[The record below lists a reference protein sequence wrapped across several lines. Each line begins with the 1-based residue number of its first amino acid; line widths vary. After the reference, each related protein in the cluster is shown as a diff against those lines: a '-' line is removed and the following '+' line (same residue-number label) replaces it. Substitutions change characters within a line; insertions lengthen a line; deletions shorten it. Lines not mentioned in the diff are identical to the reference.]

1 MLNKLKSVISVGK
14 PNLTQLKHDLW
25 LIVVAFASTFF
36 AAWDGSFTKTT
47 IKAGAIAGVSAAITV
62 VKSIV
67 TTL

>member
-1 MLNKLKSVISVGK
+1 MFQNIKSKIQISK
-14 PNLTQLKHDLW
+14 PTSTQLKHDVW

-47 IKAGAIAGVSAAITV
+47 IKAGAVAGVSAAITV